1 MTKIEFPLLQPEQI
15 SVKVKQVTAKGA
27 VALLYKS
34 ARVDMDLLDE
44 IVGPMNWQDQYR
56 EIKGNLYCS
65 IGIYCPERSEWI
77 WKEDCGI
84 ESAQGD
90 GNEKK
95 AEASDAFKRAGF
107 RWGIGRELYTAP
119 FTFLSVETKQNGS
132 KYELVDKFA
141 RFHVAEIGH
150 DEQRRI
156 TKLVIADD
164 KGKEVFRFPKGG
176 TTRKP
181 DPKSEQPAPGG
192 ITPEQL
198 RKVQQLYTPD
208 RITAMLQFY
217 GLKDVQQLSQ
227 AQASVI
233 INKRLKE
240 IEKETAR

>member
-44 IVGPMNWQDQYR
+44 IVGPYNWQARYS

-141 RFHVAEIGH
+141 RFHVAEIDH

-181 DPKSEQPAPGG
+181 DPKPEQPTPGG

>member
-44 IVGPMNWQDQYR
+44 IVGPYNWQVQYR

-65 IGIYCPERSEWI
+65 IGIYYPDRSEWI
-77 WKEDCGI
+77 WKDDCGI
-84 ESAQGD
+84 ESAQND

-95 AEASDAFKRAGF
+95 AESSDALKRAAF
-107 RWGIGRELYTAP
+107 RWGIGRELYSAP
-119 FTFLSVETKQNGS
+119 FTFLQVETKPNGS
-132 KYELVDKFA
+132 RYELADKFA
-141 RFHVAEIGH
+141 RFHVAEIDY
-150 DEQRRI
+150 DEKRKI

-164 KGKEVFRFPKGG
+164 NGKEVFRFPKGG
-176 TTRKP
+176 AARKP
-181 DPKSEQPAPGG
+181 DPKPEQPAPGG
-192 ITPEQL
+192 ITDAQL
-198 RKVQQLYTPD
+198 EKVQKLYTTD

-217 GLKDVQQLSQ
+217 GLKDVRQLSQ

-233 INKRLKE
+233 ITKRLKE
-240 IEKETAR
+240 IEKESAK